1 MFLPMIWSNQEGQ
14 DIAEYGVFVRFGVS
28 QEEIDLHLKL
38 LLQVSANEPLKFPP
52 MDVPPARVVVAWIPA
67 LAVFTEWILSPIV
80 GGVIVALRPISQELL
95 LSFYEGKTINFLVQR
110 ADRQEIINGKVL
122 SGDSIRMRTGKSP
135 NSQ

>member
-1 MFLPMIWSNQEGQ
+1 MLWRLTLPLRREIVHDPNRWTP
-14 DIAEYGVFVRFGVS
+14 VRS
-28 QEEIDLHLKL
+28 KNSCLLK
-38 LLQVSANEPLKFPP
+38 
-52 MDVPPARVVVAWIPA
+52 
-67 LAVFTEWILSPIV
+67 WILSPIV